1 MESRECS
8 RAEAMSSARAARS
21 VQAAAVLRQPSSDEL
36 RADHGGQLQMRRS
49 RLQMRRSTAAG
60 RQRGAA
66 AELRRAQRA
75 CWGGR
80 ELRPARGTTMV
91 RVDCASLE
99 ESGGGPET
107 GGFPTHAVHWIRS
120 RNRFLHATQFLV
132 VFPSLL
138 INFLA
143 TSDFCLRGTAI
154 NSINTI

>member
-1 MESRECS
+1 MQPSGSNEFC
-8 RAEAMSSARAARS
+8 ASSKVSAGCCGSQAATSS
-21 VQAAAVLRQPSSDEL
+21 VQTMVASCRC
-36 RADHGGQLQMRRS
+36 ADQRRP
-49 RLQMRRSTAAG
+49 AG
-60 RQRGAA
+60 SGAA

-143 TSDFCLRGTAI
+143 TSDFCLRGILVNAMDT
-154 NSINTI
+154 S